1 MNLRIVSAIGGDVI
15 ELSVP
20 PTTRIS
26 DLKREISQRKRI
38 PTSIFVLAFRG
49 TEIRNENQS
58 LSDVGVGDYD
68 KLYLIARTEGGVSVI

>member
-1 MNLRIVSAIGGDVI
+1 MNIRIVSAIGGDVI

-20 PTTRIS
+20 PTTKIS

-49 TEIRNENQS
+49 TEIRNEAQT
-58 LSDVGVGDYD
+58 LEDVGVNDYD
-68 KLYLIARTEGGVSVI
+68 KLYLIARTEGGT